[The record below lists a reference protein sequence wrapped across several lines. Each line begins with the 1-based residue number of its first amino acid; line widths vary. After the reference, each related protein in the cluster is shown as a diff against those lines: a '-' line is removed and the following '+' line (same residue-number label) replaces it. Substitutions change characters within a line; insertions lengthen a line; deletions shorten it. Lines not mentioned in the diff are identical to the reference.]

1 MAIIKPPIGIK
12 PLYLDHDTGPDTRK
26 QNLLSAIVRY
36 KQAGLAYPKE
46 WDVEIYVRTDTPE
59 ADLVDIFQS
68 DIVRGKN
75 LLTITSH
82 LGPYHFYEKSLSA
95 RKLKRLKAKINP
107 TAYFVEFGS
116 GPDAVRYID
125 IESDA
130 IQSELS
136 FIYMGYGV
144 DSSLELV
151 DALCRTYDKP
161 LSNFKADTAIG
172 DRNELL
178 G

>member
-1 MAIIKPPIGIK
+1 MSVIKPPIGIK
-12 PLYLDHDTGPDTRK
+12 PLYLDLDTDAYIRK
-26 QNLLSAIVRY
+26 QNLLDAIVRY

-46 WDVEIYVRTDTPE
+46 WDVELYCRTHMPE

-82 LGPYHFYEKSLSA
+82 LGPYSFYEKSLSA
-95 RKLKRLKAKINP
+95 RKLKRLKARISP
-107 TAYFVEFGS
+107 TSYYVEYGS
-116 GPDAVRYID
+116 GPHAVRYID
-125 IESDA
+125 IESDT

-144 DSSLELV
+144 DNPLELV
-151 DALCRTYDKP
+151 DAICHTYAEGF
-161 LSNFKADTAIG
+161 SNFKADAAIG
-172 DRNELL
+172 DCNELL